1 MGLFTSTPLR
11 RGDAAPDF
19 TLTDQAGRKVKLS
32 GLKGKRVVLF
42 FYPKAGT
49 SG

>member
-1 MGLFTSTPLR
+1 MALEV
-11 RGDAAPDF
+11 GDAAPELGLEDETGRTVNLADF
-19 TLTDQAGRKVKLS
+19 A
-32 GLKGKRVVLF
+32 GKRVVIF